1 MHYRHVATS
10 IARQLLI
17 GESIFKIALTRARGY
32 TCSSLDPITGGKHCA
47 IGGSSY
53 DYIVTSTLASQA
65 TPAVGRALAV
75 ALSNIL
81 LSTRTSNDFRPSPS
95 LFSSSSTQRLE
106 SESDLELDF
115 NSADKSFA
123 PIPNIVKDGE
133 IHFQVKESPADIK
146 FPKDS
151 ISYVSFG
158 DGSVNNSHF
167 LSALNLAKYSQHRGI
182 KVRA

>member
-65 TPAVGRALAV
+65 TPAVGRALGV

-81 LSTRTSNDFRPSPS
+81 LSTRTSNEFRPSPS
-95 LFSSSSTQRLE
+95 LFSSSSTQTLE

-123 PIPNIVKDGE
+123 PIPNIVKDE
-133 IHFQVKESPADIK
+133 IHFQVEEPPADIK

>member
-10 IARQLLI
+10 VARQLLK
-17 GESIFKIALTRARGY
+17 GESISNIALARARGY

-47 IGGSSY
+47 IGGSTY

-81 LSTRTSNDFRPSPS
+81 LSARTSNDCLPSPS
-95 LFSSSSTQRLE
+95 LFCSSSSQRLE
-106 SESDLELDF
+106 SESELGLDL
-115 NSADKSFA
+115 NSASKSFA
-123 PIPNIVKDGE
+123 PIPSIVQDNIYFSREK
-133 IHFQVKESPADIK
+133 SPAIIK

-151 ISYVSFG
+151 VSYVSFG